1 MDWRRGYSARYR
13 VKEIDP
19 ATWRDGGEINVI
31 SGTIKRT
38 FSGLRNS
45 ATLST
50 LDELDGVERW
60 VRIYLEADQDG
71 ARARTPIFTGLAASP
86 KRKAYAT
93 RFDRT
98 IDCYSV
104 LKPADDIMLPR
115 GYYILAGTSAGDAIE
130 TLLSVVPAPVEIA
143 PNTPQLSSSI
153 VAEDDETYLTMFNKV
168 IEAIGWNVDIQGDGT
183 VSILPYTAEPV
194 ATLDPVDNDV
204 VEVPISIT
212 EDWYKAPN
220 VYRAVCDD
228 IEGVARDTDDDS
240 PLSVQNRGREVW
252 KTENNANL
260 SGGET
265 IEQYAERQL
274 RAAQRVRKKLSY
286 DRRYIPEIRVGSV
299 IKLHYPK
306 QGIDGLYLV
315 TSQSVK
321 LGYGARTAENVEE
334 L

>member
-1 MDWRRGYSARYR
+1 MDWRKGYSARYW
-13 VKEIDP
+13 VKEVDP
-19 ATWRDGGEINVI
+19 VTWRDKSELNII
-31 SGTIKRT
+31 SGTVKRT

-50 LDELDGVERW
+50 LEDLDGVEKW
-60 VRIYLEADQDG
+60 VRIYLEADQNG
-71 ARARTPIFTGLAASP
+71 ARAREPIFTGLAASP
-86 KRKAYAT
+86 KRKAYST
-93 RFDRT
+93 RFDRN

-115 GYYILAGTSAGDAIE
+115 GYFVLAGTDAGDAL
-130 TLLSVVPAPVEIA
+130 TKLLDVIPAPLEIA
-143 PNTPQLSSSI
+143 PNTPQLTTSI
-153 VAEDDETYLTMFNKV
+153 VAEDDESYLSMANKV
-168 IEAIGWNVDIQGDGT
+168 IESIGWNVDIQGDGT
-183 VSILPYTAEPV
+183 IVIEPYSAVPV
-194 ATLDPVDNDV
+194 ATLDPVDNDI

-228 IEGVARDTDDDS
+228 SEGVARDTDDDS
-240 PLSVQNRGREVW
+240 PLSIQNRGREVW
-252 KTENNANL
+252 QTENNASL

-265 IEQYAERQL
+265 IEQYAQRQL

-286 DRRYIPEIRVGSV
+286 DRRYIPDIRVGKV
-299 IKLHYPK
+299 IKLHYPN

-315 TSQSVK
+315 TSQNVK

>member
-1 MDWRRGYSARYR
+1 MDWTKGYSASYR
-13 VKEIDP
+13 VREVDP
-19 ATWRDGGEINVI
+19 ATWRDRGEMNII
-31 SGTIKRT
+31 SGTVKRT
-38 FSGLRNS
+38 FTGLRNS

-50 LDELDGVERW
+50 LEDLDGVERW
-60 VRIYLEADQDG
+60 VRVYIDVNQNGL
-71 ARARTPIFTGLAASP
+71 RAREAIFTGLAASP

-115 GYYILAGTSAGDAIE
+115 GYYILAGTRAGDAIE
-130 TLLSVVPAPVEIA
+130 TLLSVIPAPVEVA
-143 PNTPQLSSSI
+143 PNSPRLTSSI
-153 VAEDDETYLTMFNKV
+153 VAEDDETHLTMFNKIV
-168 IEAIGWNVDIQGDGT
+168 EAIGWNVDIAGDGT
-183 VSILPYTAEPV
+183 VNVLPYSATPV
-194 ATLDPVDNDV
+194 MTLNPVDNDV
-204 VEVPISIT
+204 IEVPISIT

-228 IEGVARDTDDDS
+228 MEGVARDNDPDS

-252 KTENNANL
+252 QTENNANL

-286 DRRYIPEIRVGSV
+286 DRRYIPDIRVGSV
-299 IKLHYPK
+299 INLHYPK

-315 TSQSVK
+315 TSQNVK
-321 LGYGARTAENVEE
+321 LGYGARTAEDVEE